1 MSIYAF
7 LGNIKSDVVDESSET
22 ACLRASLSV
31 QDLLSVGGASG
42 REGLQRT
49 APRWE
54 KLERPLRGAGAF
66 SSRLRVS
73 GEIDDTVGGGLVQG
87 VASSWADIVS
97 SMLASPQGASEQ
109 YIWTLTF
116 ERMANGCCS
125 CSVCSISSLLRIQS
139 DVGYG
144 GVDSKRHW
152 SSRKRLNARMARTS
166 ACQSCKTL
174 PSANGS
180 LLCGRHF
187 MPVLRLVSRIL

>member
-7 LGNIKSDVVDESSET
+7 RGDIKSDVVDERSET
-22 ACLRASLSV
+22 ACLSATLSV

-54 KLERPLRGAGAF
+54 KLERPLRGAASF
-66 SSRLRVS
+66 SFILVEF
-73 GEIDDTVGGGLVQG
+73 GEIDDTVGGGLVHG
-87 VASSWADIVS
+87 VASSWADMVS

-109 YIWTLTF
+109 YMWILTF
-116 ERMANGCCS
+116 SWMVNGWNS
-125 CSVCSISSLLRIQS
+125 CSVCWVSARWQIQS

-144 GVDSKRHW
+144 GVDIKRHW

-174 PSANGS
+174 PCANGS

-187 MPVLRLVSRIL
+187 IPVLRLVSRAL